1 MIGILRLA
9 DQLMFW
15 DKSSC
20 VFALYWYINY
30 KKFRIFFISD
40 KSFPPL
46 YDRIVKSVE
55 ETEDKLRLFCPQLS
69 EISAIFILCSDK
81 YFEYQALFTIFWFY
95 WIELSN
101 FGDSLNTFCSNC
113 MVVRTLGKPGIHL
126 EFENST
132 WKSSKTWNLHEK
144 KFKKHLEYEI
154 FQMNFYFAKIL
165 TKLWLKKVTKHK
177 PNVAFVESRLKIHLE
192 FYSSYRVLHL
202 EIVYFSP
209 GKPGI

>member
-69 EISAIFILCSDK
+69 EISAIFILCSDE
-81 YFEYQALFTIFWFY
+81 YFKYQALFTILWFY
-95 WIELSN
+95 WAELSN
-101 FGDSLNTFCSNC
+101 GLMTRSTPCMNTRLVLNLEPVSSTAKQWK
-113 MVVRTLGKPGIHL
+113 VVL
-126 EFENST
+126 
-132 WKSSKTWNLHEK
+132 
-144 KFKKHLEYEI
+144 KF
-154 FQMNFYFAKIL
+154 
-165 TKLWLKKVTKHK
+165 
-177 PNVAFVESRLKIHLE
+177 
-192 FYSSYRVLHL
+192 
-202 EIVYFSP
+202 
-209 GKPGI
+209 